1 MDILEH
7 ETVVA
12 YIHGWRSCHRVTMH
26 FMYSCVHKLNVSHNV
41 LKVFHDKMEQ
51 MDTIARRL
59 QLCVVRLHHIYT
71 LWESTRIL
79 INEMNHHLQ

>member
-7 ETVVA
+7 KVMVA
-12 YIHGWRSCHRVTMH
+12 YIRTWRESVRVTMH
-26 FMYSCVHKLNVSHNV
+26 FMYGCVHKLNVSHNV

-59 QLCVVRLHHIYT
+59 QLCVVRMHHIYT
-71 LWESTRIL
+71 LYESARIL